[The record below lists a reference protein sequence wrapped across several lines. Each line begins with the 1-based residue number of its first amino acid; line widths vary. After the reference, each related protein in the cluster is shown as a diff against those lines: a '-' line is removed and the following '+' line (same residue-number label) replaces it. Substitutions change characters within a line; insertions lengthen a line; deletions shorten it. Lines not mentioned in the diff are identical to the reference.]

1 MDQVKFVTDSLGLCS
16 PQYFKF
22 FEGCLPQILLG
33 LFLNTQ
39 TWDIIETYLNALI
52 ENQRFGN
59 IGSSYKNKPGK
70 WVNSLTLKAP
80 TPQNGQTHSKNYS
93 DFEVGT

>member
-1 MDQVKFVTDSLGLCS
+1 MPLMSFYS
-16 PQYFKF
+16 P
-22 FEGCLPQILLG
+22 
-33 LFLNTQ
+33 
-39 TWDIIETYLNALI
+39 LI